1 MIEKIA
7 TNVSYKLNDSPSRNF
22 EGMEGLG
29 SHLGKIQSSLHLEKD
44 RPMTLDFPSNGEALE
59 ILCRYGFWR
68 SSPHYGFENQ
78 AVRVTERCGNLPL
91 GLCVVGS
98 SLRGKSGDEWEAI
111 MHRL

>member
-1 MIEKIA
+1 MLRYGINN
-7 TNVSYKLNDSPSRNF
+7 TYHV
-22 EGMEGLG
+22 
-29 SHLGKIQSSLHLEKD
+29 
-44 RPMTLDFPSNGEALE
+44 DFPSNGEALE